1 MLGKRRVKSV
11 SEGLI
16 RSSRHTTLVFM
27 YEEDSVKN
35 EVEWPRK
42 AEIMK
47 ATFLAVVKH
56 ATSSKT
62 K

>member
-1 MLGKRRVKSV
+1 M

-27 YEEDSVKN
+27 FEEDSVKN

-56 ATSSKT
+56 ATSSMT